1 MAFVMGKFHLFS
13 GGFILLNLSC
23 GMILNG
29 NKTNK
34 KQKSHDSNL
43 ENNIY
48 NYAFEIYASLN
59 KINFIWLK
67 IERIGTT

>member
-1 MAFVMGKFHLFS
+1 
-13 GGFILLNLSC
+13 
-23 GMILNG
+23 MILNG

-59 KINFIWLK
+59 KLNFIWLK
-67 IERIGTT
+67 IEKIGTT